1 MQIYPG
7 SPRENGYNERF
18 DGTLRNEVLSAEW
31 FLTTRQ
37 AQNAVNIWLT

>member
-7 SPRENGYNERF
+7 SPWENGYNERF
-18 DGTLRNEVLSAEW
+18 DGTLRNEVLSAQW

-37 AQNAVNIWLT
+37 AQNAVNIWLE